1 MSEIIREFK
10 GKSTL
15 TFPEDYVVVD
25 IETTGLNPQYNEI
38 IEIGC
43 IRVRKHQVVDTMSVL
58 LKSKEPVSSFI
69 SDLTGITNSMLMEKG
84 VSQVE
89 GLSKFIDFIGDDML
103 VGHNVNFDINFLYDH
118 CLHYLGCYVENH
130 FVDTVRIARRLLKG
144 KVSNCKLG
152 TLVEY
157 FHLDYSGA
165 HRALQDC
172 KFTYQILEKFREM

>member
-58 LKSKEPVSSFI
+58 LKSKEPVSP
-69 SDLTGITNSMLMEKG
+69 
-84 VSQVE
+84 
-89 GLSKFIDFIGDDML
+89 
-103 VGHNVNFDINFLYDH
+103 INTFA
-118 CLHYLGCYVENH
+118 G
-130 FVDTVRIARRLLKG
+130 
-144 KVSNCKLG
+144 CKLNNKNPKQVPIKTQPIKVTSVTPKIILITVSAVIIIVV
-152 TLVEY
+152 TLVAKP
-157 FHLDYSGA
+157 SIPSV
-165 HRALQDC
+165 
-172 KFTYQILEKFREM
+172 KFTALVVPSITTIANGIYA